1 MALKKGFY
9 DEIFDSEEKWD
20 SLIKSNLLNII
31 YCNLELKPFYLSKKE
46 ELVHEYE
53 ITNNA
58 IIKQVLDII
67 NNIISEIDVT
77 YEKYN
82 SGESVDINY
91 LSSLFLINQMRNSE
105 FETEKKDDDKKEL
118 DTSQK
123 DDDYLY
129 DY

>member
-9 DEIFDSEEKWD
+9 DEIFDNEEKWN
-20 SLIKSNLLNII
+20 SLIKSNLLNVI
-31 YCNLELKPFYLSKKE
+31 YCNLELKPFYLNKKE

-53 ITNNA
+53 ITNNE

-67 NNIISEIDVT
+67 NNIIAEIDAVS
-77 YEKYN
+77 EKYN
-82 SGESVDINY
+82 SGESVDISY

-118 DTSQK
+118 ETSQI